1 MKKNVFLLFLLL
13 FASGSYAQMIND
25 FEQGPASI
33 PLNAAVYRNQ
43 NSTMFNVVEC
53 NIGVTFGSVFTPP
66 SLLNNAAAKASIM
79 TAINEPILSSY
90 GIAYPCVGPN
100 GGKFSLR
107 LNNQGGGQ
115 DITSYTQTFRPTSKY
130 LSFDYFA
137 VLNSPHIED
146 DDVQPFFTVRLL
158 DLNNNIISSVPFC
171 AKASLNDLILTKV
184 SNQLFYTESFYCQTI
199 VIPEEYVNRRDIK
212 VQFVIADCGWGG
224 DVGVVYL
231 DNIRMEN
238 PCKESQF
245 GFIDLSP
252 SNNPCNPE
260 KVTITGTYNAPRG
273 TTYTSSNIK
282 VLDHNGNPVSINPS
296 NIYLN
301 HFSGGTFS
309 YTIAFPTPLPVG
321 EYEVKVEATFTNTI
335 GYTYLLEAE
344 STDPEA
350 DIVFTNSNS
359 NPAPLN
365 VIIYHDKNVG
375 IIQPNGYVK
384 WDNVGGPYII
394 EFIYDGYCELNVYD
408 PSRVDQQIHQI
419 RINEPFISPTT
430 FYTMSYMTS
439 SKCIRFR
446 VRTLCTEWS
455 TWCCITSY
463 DWGQRY
469 NPNDLND
476 PNDPYNNCL
485 DEIDLNHLD
494 PSQNLVAYPNPVSG
508 TISIRNTTA
517 TQFTVY
523 DLGQRVVKQVGIK
536 SKQEEIKID
545 LSDLK
550 KGMYIL
556 KTNQGEEVKIM
567 KE

>member
-25 FEQGPASI
+25 FEQGPVSI

-43 NSTMFNVVEC
+43 NSTMFNVIEC

-90 GIAYPCVGPN
+90 GIAFPCVGPN
-100 GGKFSLR
+100 GGKYSLR

-130 LSFDYFA
+130 LSFDYLA

-158 DLNNNIISSVPFC
+158 DLNDNIISSVPFC

-184 SNQLFYTESFYCQTI
+184 NDELFYTEGFYCQTI
-199 VIPEEYVNRRDIK
+199 AIPEEYVNRADIK

-231 DNIRMEN
+231 DNIRMGD
-238 PCKESQF
+238 PCESPQF
-245 GFIDLSP
+245 GFIDLDP
-252 SNNPCNPE
+252 SNNICNPR
-260 KVTITGTYNAPRG
+260 KVIVTGNYTEPQG
-273 TTYTSSNIK
+273 TTYTSSNLKI
-282 VLDHNGNPVSINPS
+282 LDSNGTPVSIPPS
-296 NIYLN
+296 RIVLN
-301 HFSGGTFS
+301 HFNNGTFK
-309 YTIAFPTPLPVG
+309 YTISLSTPLPIG
-321 EYEVKVEATFTNTI
+321 SYEVKVEATFTNAI

-350 DIVFTNSNS
+350 DIIFTNSNS

-365 VIIYHDKNVG
+365 VLINHDQNGG
-375 IIQPNGYVK
+375 ILHGSGSVK
-384 WDNVGGPYII
+384 WNNVGGPYTI
-394 EFIYDGYCELNVYD
+394 EYIYDGNCCPRSYS
-408 PSRVDQQIHQI
+408 PSRVDQQIH
-419 RINEPFISPTT
+419 RIQVNEPFISPNT
-430 FYTMSYMTS
+430 FVIMVNTVY
-439 SKCIRFR
+439 SKCMRFR
-446 VRTLCTEWS
+446 VKGPCTEWS

-463 DWGQRY
+463 SWMEERY
-469 NPNDLND
+469 NPNN
-476 PNDPYNNCL
+476 PNDPFNICL
-485 DEIDLNHLD
+485 DEIDLNNLH
-494 PSQNLVAYPNPVSG
+494 PRQNTVAYPNPVSG

-523 DLGQRVVKQVGIK
+523 DLGQRVVKQIEVK
-536 SKQEEIKID
+536 EKQDEIKMD

>member
-43 NSTMFNVVEC
+43 NSTMFNIIEC

-66 SLLNNAAAKASIM
+66 SLLNNAAAKASLM
-79 TAINEPILSSY
+79 TAINEPILSTY
-90 GIAYPCVGPN
+90 GIAYPCVGSS
-100 GGKFSLR
+100 GGKYSLR

-130 LSFDYFA
+130 LSFDYLA

-158 DLNNNIISSVPFC
+158 DLNDNIISSVPFC

-184 SNQLFYTESFYCQTI
+184 NDELFYTEDFYCQTI
-199 VIPEEYVNRRDIK
+199 AIPEEYVNREDIK

-231 DNIRMEN
+231 DNIRMGD
-238 PCKESQF
+238 PCESPQF
-245 GFIDLSP
+245 GFIDLNP
-252 SNNPCNPE
+252 SNNLCNPK
-260 KVTITGTYNAPRG
+260 KVIVTGNYTAPQG
-273 TTYTSSNIK
+273 TTYTSSNLKI
-282 VLDHNGNPVSINPS
+282 LDSNGTPVSIPPS
-296 NIYLN
+296 RIILN

-309 YTIAFPTPLPVG
+309 YTIEFLTPLPIG
-321 EYEVKVEATFTNTI
+321 SYEVKVEATFTNAI

-350 DIVFTNSNS
+350 DIIFISS
-359 NPAPLN
+359 NPDPSPLN
-365 VIIYHDKNVG
+365 VMIKHDENG
-375 IIQPNGYVK
+375 GMIQPKGYVK
-384 WDNVGGPYII
+384 WNNVGGPYII
-394 EFIYDGYCELNVYD
+394 EYIYDGYCCGGSYSPHL
-408 PSRVDQQIHQI
+408 VDQQIHQI
-419 RINEPFISPTT
+419 EINEPFISPAT
-430 FYTMSYMTS
+430 FYAMARKT
-439 SKCIRFR
+439 SKCLRFR
-446 VRTLCTEWS
+446 VRTLCKEWS
-455 TWCCITSY
+455 TWCCITSHS
-463 DWGQRY
+463 WREERFNPN
-469 NPNDLND
+469 NPNDPFNI
-476 PNDPYNNCL
+476 CL
-485 DEIDLNHLD
+485 DEIDLNNLH
-494 PSQNLVAYPNPVSG
+494 PRRNLVAYPNPVSG
-508 TISIRNTTA
+508 TISILNATA
-517 TQFTVY
+517 TQFTIY
-523 DLGQRVVKQVGIK
+523 DLGQRVVKQVEVK
-536 SKQEEIKID
+536 AEQEEIKID